1 MSDRNIKN
9 TAVLVKAGVT
19 YGTDSVPTGTA
30 NAFRVSNLT
39 AKSLEAP
46 MVERDLITAGL
57 GISPALPGAPYS
69 TVSFDIEIAG
79 AGTVATAP
87 PFAAALL
94 ACAMAQTLTA
104 TVRADYLP
112 ISTAMGFADI
122 YWYDDGVLH
131 KMIGCRGTQSFSYE
145 FNAIPK
151 ISFAFT
157 GLYVGPVTASLP
169 TLTITAW
176 KTPQIVNNINT
187 AGGLVLG
194 ATHATAT
201 APAFVG
207 GTIYPTLGLTL
218 DVGQTVV
225 APRLLGSEVVEI
237 DDRRATGELTLDLT
251 AAQVV
256 DFHTRILS
264 GAQDLSIG
272 LIHGTIATQK
282 SGLFMAQP
290 QFESIE
296 PATLGNKR
304 VHKVKFRACPSVAGN
319 DEYRFFISF

>member
-1 MSDRNIKN
+1 MADRNIKN
-9 TAVLVKAGVT
+9 TAVLVKSGVT
-19 YGTDSVPTGTA
+19 YGTDSVPTGAA

-46 MVERDLITAGL
+46 LIERDLLTLGL
-57 GISPALPGAPYS
+57 GSSPALPGAPYS

-94 ACAMAQTLTA
+94 ACATAQTLTA
-104 TVRADYLP
+104 TVRADYTP

-131 KMIGCRGTQSFSYE
+131 KMVGCRGTKTYSFGFGE
-145 FNAIPK
+145 IPK
-151 ISFAFT
+151 ISFSFT
-157 GLYVGPVTASLP
+157 GLYVGPTTAALP
-169 TLTITAW
+169 TTTLTAW
-176 KTPQIVNNINT
+176 KTPQVVNNINT
-187 AGGLVLG
+187 PGGLVLG

-201 APAFVG
+201 APLLVG
-207 GTIYPTLGLTL
+207 GTIYPAMGLTL
-218 DVGQTVV
+218 DVGQTIM
-225 APRLLGSEVVEI
+225 APRLLGADVVEI
-237 DDRRATGELTLDLT
+237 DDRKASGELTLDLT

-264 GAQDLSIG
+264 GAQDLTIG

-282 SGLFMAQP
+282 SGLFIAQP

-296 PATLGNKR
+296 PSTMGNKR
-304 VHKVKFRACPSVAGN
+304 VHKLKFRACPSAAGN
-319 DEYRFFISF
+319 DEYRFFTSF